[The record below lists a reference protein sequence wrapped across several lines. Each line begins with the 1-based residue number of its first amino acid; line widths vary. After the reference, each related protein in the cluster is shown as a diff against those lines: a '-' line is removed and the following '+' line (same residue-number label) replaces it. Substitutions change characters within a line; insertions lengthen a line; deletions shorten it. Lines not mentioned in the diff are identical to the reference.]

1 MSKIGIFG
9 WLCFHWR
16 TWHYSMKQATNER
29 HVKARCMKSVFLN
42 AVGDEWGQQKIFG
55 PYLITSQ
62 VNKCTRMNV
71 K

>member
-1 MSKIGIFG
+1 
-9 WLCFHWR
+9 
-16 TWHYSMKQATNER
+16 MKQATNER
-29 HVKARCMKSVFLN
+29 RVKARCMKSVVLN

-62 VNKCTRMNV
+62 VNQRTRMNV

>member
-1 MSKIGIFG
+1 
-9 WLCFHWR
+9 
-16 TWHYSMKQATNER
+16 MKQTTNER
-29 HVKARCMKSVFLN
+29 RVKARCMKSVALN

-62 VNKCTRMNV
+62 VNQRTRMNV

>member
-1 MSKIGIFG
+1 
-9 WLCFHWR
+9 
-16 TWHYSMKQATNER
+16 MKRDTNER
-29 HVKARCMKSVFLN
+29 HVKARCMKSVVLN